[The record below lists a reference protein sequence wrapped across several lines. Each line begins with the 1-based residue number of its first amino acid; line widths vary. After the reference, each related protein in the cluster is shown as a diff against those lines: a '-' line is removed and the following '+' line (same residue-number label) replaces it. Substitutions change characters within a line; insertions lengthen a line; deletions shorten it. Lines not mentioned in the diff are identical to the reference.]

1 MRLVIWSTTFAPSV
15 GGLQR
20 FSAELATG
28 FAEKGIDV
36 TVLTETPRERAADDA
51 WPFRTLRG
59 ASHAEAVRMMRVADV
74 VQIAGVSLRGLE
86 RAWLAAKRPF
96 LTHAGP
102 HAVCPAGLAW
112 SDSGECG
119 AGPTP
124 GPCAYCPSSGLRG
137 RVDVTAHRMASRF
150 GAHNVFVSRY
160 LSDRVGL
167 PGSII
172 YNPIPN
178 WLFEPGGGERD
189 GDLIVAAGRLVREK
203 GFDCLLLAMRGVD
216 ARLAVA
222 GAGPERARLESLV
235 ERVGVEGKVTF
246 LGALCLDALVD
257 LYRRG
262 AIACVPTIMGEPFGY
277 AVAEAMAVGIPVVGA
292 PTGAIPELLADD
304 RGYLASSA
312 TPEALATT
320 ILEALGDPKGRARRA
335 ATAARFARE
344 ALHTDVVCREYE
356 ELYTR

>member
-1 MRLVIWSTTFAPSV
+1 MKLVIWSTTFTPSV

-28 FAEKGIDV
+28 FAERGVDV
-36 TVLTETPRERAADDA
+36 TVLTDTPRGNAGDDEG
-51 WPFRTLRG
+51 PFRTLRG
-59 ASHAEAVRMMRVADV
+59 ASHAEAVRMMRRADV

-86 RAWLAAKRPF
+86 RAWLAAQRPF

-112 SDSGECG
+112 SDLGECG
-119 AGPTP
+119 AGPIL
-124 GPCAYCPSSGLRG
+124 GPCAYCPSSGLKG
-137 RVDVTAHRMASRF
+137 RVDVLAHRVASRF
-150 GAHNVFVSRY
+150 GASNVFVSRY

-178 WLFEPGGGERD
+178 WLFGPGEGERE

-203 GFDCLLLAMRGVD
+203 GFDRLLLAMKEVD
-216 ARLAVA
+216 ARLVVA
-222 GAGPERARLESLV
+222 GAGPERARLGSLV
-235 ERVGVEGKVTF
+235 ERSDLEGKVTF
-246 LGALCLDALVD
+246 LGALSLEALVD

-262 AIACVPTIMGEPFGY
+262 AIACVPTIMGESFGY

-292 PTGAIPELLADD
+292 PTGAIPELLADG
-304 RGYLASSA
+304 RGYVASSA
-312 TPEALATT
+312 TPEALAST
-320 ILEALGDPKGRARRA
+320 IREALVDHEGRAERA
-335 ATAARFARE
+335 ASAARFARE
-344 ALHTDVVCREYE
+344 ALHTDVVCRKYE